1 MALALLTL
9 LVGFLSVGFGIHVL
23 SKIRRERGWP
33 TVPGKIMDRGVG
45 EAMGHGRTYM
55 PHVKYTYAVG
65 GKDYTND
72 QVYLIRRSGG
82 LKDKMQELVDG
93 LPDPVPVH
101 YDPQDPARSY
111 LLTNPMI
118 TVWIMFGFGILSVL
132 WALAQLLVFWTGG
145 GKP

>member
-1 MALALLTL
+1 
-9 LVGFLSVGFGIHVL
+9 
-23 SKIRRERGWP
+23 
-33 TVPGKIMDRGVG
+33 
-45 EAMGHGRTYM
+45 MGHGRTYM
-55 PHVKYTYAVG
+55 PHVKYTYAVR

-101 YDPQDPARSY
+101 YDRQDPARSY